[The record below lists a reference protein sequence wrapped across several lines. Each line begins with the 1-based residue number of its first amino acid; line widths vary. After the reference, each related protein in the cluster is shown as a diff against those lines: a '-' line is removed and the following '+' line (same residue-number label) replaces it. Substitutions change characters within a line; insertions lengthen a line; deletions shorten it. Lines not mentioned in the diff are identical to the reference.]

1 MDPDRPLALLAG
13 LTPAAFMHKHWQ
25 KEALLIRQAIP
36 AFKPP
41 LSFAGIKALARSDEV
56 QARLIWQDADEWQME
71 HGPFKRLPTPRDTHW
86 TVLVQGVDL
95 HDDAAAALL
104 HRFRFIPD
112 ARLDDMMISIAGDGG
127 GVGPHFDSYDVFL
140 LQAQGQRRWR
150 IGRQK
155 DLSLQPDIPLKVL
168 QHFTPEVEYV
178 LDAGDMLYLP
188 PQIAHDGV
196 AIGECMTI
204 SIGFK
209 SPSQVDLAC
218 GMLEAAA
225 DQIMARSGKAAGPYA
240 APPLMGPSF
249 TRLYRDPDQTATQTP
264 ASIPEPL
271 VAAALAAV
279 GKIGFDDALAQ
290 RFLGCW
296 LTEPHASVQFGAPDD
311 DTGDL
316 DLLSNWPASGAMAL
330 DRRTRMLYRGRSV
343 YINGELAPA
352 PLSAALRELADRRV
366 LAVDSAIGRRASEAA
381 RQCLEA
387 WIAAGWVHYLPTF
400 TAEK

>member
-1 MDPDRPLALLAG
+1 MIDPDRPLALLAG
-13 LTPAAFMHKHWQ
+13 LTPAAFMRKHWQ

-36 AFKPP
+36 GFKPP
-41 LSFAGIKALARSDEV
+41 LSFTGIKALARSDEV
-56 QARLIWQDADEWQME
+56 QARLIWQDDGEWQME
-71 HGPFKRLPTPRDTHW
+71 HCPFKRLPTPRDTHW

-112 ARLDDMMISIAGDGG
+112 ARLDDMMISIAGAGG

-168 QHFTPEVEYV
+168 QHFTPEDEYV
-178 LDAGDMLYLP
+178 LDPGDMLYLP
-188 PQIAHDGV
+188 PQMAHDGI

-209 SPSQVDLAC
+209 SPSQADLAC

-240 APPLMGPSF
+240 DPPLPGPGF
-249 TRLYRDPDQTATQTP
+249 TGLYRDPDQPATQNP
-264 ASIPEPL
+264 ASMPEPL

-296 LTEPHASVQFGAPDD
+296 LTEPHASVQFDGADEAE
-311 DTGDL
+311 DL
-316 DLLSNWPASGAMAL
+316 DVLDSWPDSGAIAL
-330 DRRTRMLYRGRSV
+330 DRRTRMLYRGRSI

-352 PLSAALRELADRRV
+352 PSSAALRELADRRV
-366 LAVDSAIGRRASEAA
+366 LALDTATGRNASAATRE
-381 RQCLEA
+381 CLAE

-400 TAEK
+400 TAKK